1 MRDTAD
7 REPQAR
13 VAVIGMSCRLPGAD
27 GPAEFWR
34 LLRDGIDAVGEP
46 PPGRPGPGGPSCR
59 GGYIAGVDMFDAD
72 FFGISPAEAAALD
85 PQHRLALELAWEA
98 VEHARIA
105 PDRLR
110 DSATGVYLAAIGH
123 DYALLADRAARADR
137 HTFTGTLSSLLANRV
152 SYFLGLRGP
161 SLTVDTGQSS
171 SLVAIQLACEAL
183 GSGRIDTALAG
194 GVNLTLLQETTDRIG
209 RIGALSPDGR
219 CFTFDERANGYVRG
233 EGGGIV
239 VLRRLADAQA
249 DGDPVHAVILG
260 GAITHDGGGPGL
272 IVPAESG
279 QREAITLACAA
290 AGVAPTAVRY
300 VELHGTGTPVG
311 DPVEAAALGHTL
323 GAGRPADD
331 PLLVGSVKT
340 NIGHLEGAAGIA
352 GLLKV
357 VLSLAH
363 RRLPA
368 TLNHERPPATIPLAA
383 LGLRV
388 VRAAREWPGPAGPL
402 LAGVSS
408 FGVGGTNCHL
418 ILADGDAVNTAPAK
432 GDATA
437 QAWLVSGR
445 SAAALAGQAAR
456 LAGQLRAQPADPA
469 DVVFSLAHT
478 RAHLE
483 HRAVVLGTRAT
494 DLLAGVDALAAD
506 RPDPAVVPGRVT
518 PGRCAFVFPGEGTQ
532 WPGMAE
538 TLIAEHPVF
547 ARTIADCAD
556 ALRPYIDYDLI
567 DVLTRAPGAAGLD
580 RVDVVQPAL
589 WAVMVSLAAVW
600 RSAGVEPDLVIGPSQ
615 GEIAAATVAGALDP
629 ADAARV
635 VALRSRAVTAVS
647 GGGMLSISAPTQLVL
662 DRIAERGHEVYPAV
676 FNGPSSIVVS
686 GSYEALGA
694 LQRELDADG
703 RRTRLLPVHY
713 ASHSP
718 AVDPLRATIR
728 SQLAPIRPRAAGPTF
743 VSTVTGAPFT
753 TTGLDADYWF
763 ANLRQPVR
771 FADAVG
777 SALAAGARLF
787 VACSPHPAL
796 LDSIREIA
804 DLAGHPVTAVGTL
817 RRDHGGMTE
826 LRRNLAAAWTG
837 GATVDPAALAG
848 SAGGR
853 AIDLPTYAFQRRRHW
868 LDTAADS
875 GRPTTAPPA
884 VPVTQTMTAAQLRDL
899 VSRCA
904 GAVLGYAE
912 GEPVAP
918 NRSFRD
924 LGLDSAGSTAVVA
937 QLRLRTGLPLPVT
950 TLYDFPTARQLADHL
965 GRLLAA
971 G

>member
-7 REPQAR
+7 RGPQAR
-13 VAVIGMSCRLPGAD
+13 VAVVGMSCRLPGAD

-46 PPGRPGPGGPSCR
+46 PPQRPGPGSPSCR

-123 DYALLADRAARADR
+123 DYALLQDRAARADR
-137 HTFTGTLSSLLANRV
+137 HTFTGTLGSLLANRV

-239 VLRRLADAQA
+239 VLRRLADAHA

-260 GAITHDGGGPGL
+260 GAVTHDGGGPGL
-272 IVPAESG
+272 TVPAESG

-300 VELHGTGTPVG
+300 VELHGTGTPIG

-323 GAGRPADD
+323 GAGRSADD

-368 TLNHERPPATIPLAA
+368 TLNHERPPATIPLAT

-388 VRAAREWPGPAGPL
+388 VRAVREWPGAAGPL

-418 ILADGDAVNTAPAK
+418 ILADGDTANTASAK

-437 QAWLVSGR
+437 QAWLISGR
-445 SAAALAGQAAR
+445 SAAAVAGQAAR
-456 LAGQLRAQPADPA
+456 LAGQLRAQPADSS
-469 DVVFSLAHT
+469 DVAFSLAHT
-478 RAHLE
+478 RAQLE
-483 HRAVVLGTRAT
+483 HRAVVLRTRAT
-494 DLLAGVDALAAD
+494 DLLAGLDALAAD
-506 RPDPAVVPGRVT
+506 RPDPAVVQGRVT
-518 PGRCAFVFPGEGTQ
+518 SGRCAFVFPGQGSQ
-532 WPGMAE
+532 WAGMAE

-556 ALRPYIDYDLI
+556 ALRPHVDYDLM
-567 DVLTRAPGAAGLD
+567 DVLTGAAGLD

-600 RSAGVEPDLVIGPSQ
+600 RSAGVEPDLVIGHSQ
-615 GEIAAATVAGALDP
+615 GEIAAATVAGALDLV
-629 ADAARV
+629 DAARV
-635 VALRSRAVTAVS
+635 VALRSRALTAVS
-647 GGGMLSISAPTQLVL
+647 GGGMLSISAPTKLVL
-662 DRIAERGHEVYPAV
+662 DRIAGRHELYPAA
-676 FNGPSSIVVS
+676 FNGPSSVVVS
-686 GSYEALGA
+686 GPPDALAA
-694 LQRELDADG
+694 LMRELDADG
-703 RRTRLLPVHY
+703 RRARLLPVDY

-718 AVDPLRATIR
+718 AVDQLRETIR
-728 SQLAPIRPRAAGPTF
+728 TQLAPIHPRAAGPTF
-743 VSTVTGAPFT
+743 VSALTGAPFA

-771 FADAVG
+771 FADAVA
-777 SALAAGARLF
+777 SALAEGARLF
-787 VACSPHPAL
+787 VACGPHPAL
-796 LDSIREIA
+796 LDSIRETA

-817 RRDHGGMTE
+817 RRDHGDTAE

-875 GRPTTAPPA
+875 GRPTTAAPA
-884 VPVTQTMTAAQLRDL
+884 APVTQTMTAAQLRDL

-924 LGLDSAGSTAVVA
+924 LGLDSAGSTAMVA